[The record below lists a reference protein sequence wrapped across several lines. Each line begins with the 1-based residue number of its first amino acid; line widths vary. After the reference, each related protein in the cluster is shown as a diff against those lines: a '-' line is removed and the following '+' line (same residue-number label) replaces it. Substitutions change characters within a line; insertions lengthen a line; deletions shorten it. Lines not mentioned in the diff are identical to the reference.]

1 MTTVQWFLKLKLK
14 AAGVEP
20 RTEPSKA
27 TTESTQSPSELRREF
42 VNGTKNDFKNVNEQ
56 IFKECFW

>member
-20 RTEPSKA
+20 GTEPSKA
-27 TTESTQSPSELRREF
+27 TTEGKQSPSELRKEF
-42 VNGTKNDFKNVNEQ
+42 VNGTKND
-56 IFKECFW
+56 

>member
-1 MTTVQWFLKLKLK
+1 M
-14 AAGVEP
+14 AGVEP

-56 IFKECFW
+56 IFKECF